1 MGSNAQQVSELVANQ
16 EAFSSVVQEYVFYTN
31 GVNSATGKIVNFLLS
46 KNFYMEDDMIV
57 LFVRNTFIECES
69 KCEPTM
75 SNHALIKVELKNITR
90 EVAANRRRLMRNIK
104 KFENLVREEYVEAVR
119 RDPVMLAQHPNIDS
133 VLPAVKSCPA
143 DVTSDADAGK
153 TSDAGPSDDTTLNQ
167 IGGKRKRSG
176 SDGSLPDRSATEAS
190 GFIPTGASGA
200 GPGDDTTNQI
210 GGTEASNLNKLDN
223 AVDGVNKVGGV
234 NKLDNE
240 VDGVIPTVIPAT
252 ALNQIVLIGYNC
264 NDKVVITALLNDL
277 QNVVV
282 IGKHDIDKESWKFA
296 YDIVTGGRGSF
307 NYCQFKLS
315 PTIRNTTKNQLLAAI
330 TNAQY
335 IIIDYH
341 NMPGG
346 AYATDLNTSVAI
358 LTELLIANKHVAD
371 SWDLY
376 LLVDN
381 DKTISLGGAELTK
394 SYFHEIISVREC
406 YLSKY
411 EAVVTNESNR
421 YYLHITQQL
430 IAELSTKV
438 VIDSTFTIKQG
449 TETTV
454 GENMPIRKKPRK
466 KYNNVNTAVAVM
478 QPHDYAADNEQI
490 KAFKAKM
497 TTKANKYISI
507 KNGVLCCL
515 KIKDLRNIHI
525 MPLFREKVLKWND
538 NEHIT
543 FITCIIGMP
552 EVERELFEC
561 LSYLSHVRIVFLL
574 GHHSEVMEDDF
585 KVQMNHSLKLLNSLL
600 APDQIPFT
608 LPEKNYVAIL
618 YPGEQ
623 DENVNP
629 RYIYYF
635 IRKTAYCTGTAS
647 SSNTNKTFNYSSSD
661 GIRRVTNPTS
671 RGSCHTT
678 PKEGTEFIRPL
689 VESTDRFLD
698 VGYGTG
704 ELISSVANDIMELN
718 AVCKARKKKSDDHVY
733 GFGTEIKSVFEC
745 SQQVDDDCSDD
756 DDDDDCDTS
765 SDDDTDS
772 CKYDG
777 SSSDSDANRSK
788 SYKVNPAIP
797 RDERMKKREVNI
809 IQNKYNNLKSQVE
822 IQNSLV
828 SELKSV
834 WDVKIAP
841 KALKA
846 KVMKNTITKEAKL
859 EALVSKLTIVD
870 LTDA

>member
-1 MGSNAQQVSELVANQ
+1 MESNAQLVFDLEQ
-16 EAFSSVVQEYVFYTN
+16 SKEAFSKVVGEYIYYTN
-31 GVNSATGKIVNFLLS
+31 LAKSSSGKIVAFLIE
-46 KNFYMEDDMIV
+46 KNLHMEHNMIV
-57 LFVRNTFIECES
+57 LFVRNTFIECEDRYVS
-69 KCEPTM
+69 SM
-75 SNHALIKVELKNITR
+75 SNLELTNLEKRKICD
-90 EVAANRRRLMRNIK
+90 EIVAHKRCRLLRNTK
-104 KFENLVREEYVEAVR
+104 KFENLVRREYVDTIRNNPAL
-119 RDPVMLAQHPNIDS
+119 LALHPNINS
-133 VLPAVKSCPA
+133 VLPPKKSNLVINAKTGSSSNSGHVDSDSDTDEWYA
-143 DVTSDADAGK
+143 DTVPNHDDPSTEAGH
-153 TSDAGPSDDTTLNQ
+153 DNN
-167 IGGKRKRSG
+167 
-176 SDGSLPDRSATEAS
+176 SDG
-190 GFIPTGASGA
+190 
-200 GPGDDTTNQI
+200 DTNRVVN
-210 GGTEASNLNKLDN
+210 ALDN
-223 AVDGVNKVGGV
+223 PD
-234 NKLDNE
+234 
-240 VDGVIPTVIPAT
+240 PTV
-252 ALNQIVLIGYNC
+252 NQIVLIGYNA
-264 NDKVVITALLNDL
+264 NDEILITTLLKAGHNLVVITKQPQTA
-277 QNVVV
+277 
-282 IGKHDIDKESWKFA
+282 GMFA
-296 YDIVTGGRGSF
+296 FTDAIVKGSDSEKASGSF
-307 NYCQFKLS
+307 HYYQFYLS
-315 PTIRNTTKNQLLAAI
+315 PTMSQQTQDQLLAAI
-330 TNAQY
+330 TNARC

-341 NMPGG
+341 NMPDH
-346 AYATDLNTSVAI
+346 YMRDLNASVAI

-618 YPGEQ
+618 YPG
-623 DENVNP
+623 
-629 RYIYYF
+629 
-635 IRKTAYCTGTAS
+635 
-647 SSNTNKTFNYSSSD
+647 D
-661 GIRRVTNPTS
+661 GFLLL
-671 RGSCHTT
+671 H
-678 PKEGTEFIRPL
+678 KQH
-689 VESTDRFLD
+689 ST
-698 VGYGTG
+698 
-704 ELISSVANDIMELN
+704 
-718 AVCKARKKKSDDHVY
+718 
-733 GFGTEIKSVFEC
+733 
-745 SQQVDDDCSDD
+745 
-756 DDDDDCDTS
+756 
-765 SDDDTDS
+765 
-772 CKYDG
+772 
-777 SSSDSDANRSK
+777 
-788 SYKVNPAIP
+788 
-797 RDERMKKREVNI
+797 
-809 IQNKYNNLKSQVE
+809 
-822 IQNSLV
+822 
-828 SELKSV
+828 
-834 WDVKIAP
+834 
-841 KALKA
+841 
-846 KVMKNTITKEAKL
+846 
-859 EALVSKLTIVD
+859 
-870 LTDA
+870 